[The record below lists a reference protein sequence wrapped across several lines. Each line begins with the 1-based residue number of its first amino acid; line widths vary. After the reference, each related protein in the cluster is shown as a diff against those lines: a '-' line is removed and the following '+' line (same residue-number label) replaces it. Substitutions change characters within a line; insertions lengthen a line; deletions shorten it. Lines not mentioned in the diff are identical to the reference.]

1 MFYRYAYHIIAGV
14 VMATVIHMLLA
25 AIPSSAGS
33 KINTEPSK
41 SYSLRLRNDCM
52 AEMNLRVGYIGE
64 DVIALCDDGE
74 HEYAIYIQY
83 IDGKYLYR
91 MSSTHGVISTGK
103 YPASMG
109 IRQMVLEAMSI
120 HMDVVS
126 VTSDA
131 EGLEIPVS
139 KLN

>member
-1 MFYRYAYHIIAGV
+1 
-14 VMATVIHMLLA
+14 MATVIHMLLA
-25 AIPSSAGS
+25 AIPLSAGS

-64 DVIALCDDGE
+64 DVVALCDDGE

-83 IDGKYLYR
+83 IDGKYMYR

-126 VTSDA
+126 ATIDA
-131 EGLEIPVS
+131 EELEIPVS